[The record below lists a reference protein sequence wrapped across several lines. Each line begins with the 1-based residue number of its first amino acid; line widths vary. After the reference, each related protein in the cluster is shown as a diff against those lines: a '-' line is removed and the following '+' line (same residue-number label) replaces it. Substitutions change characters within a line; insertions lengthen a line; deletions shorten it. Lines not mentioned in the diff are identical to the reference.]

1 MHKLLFTLVFLLCFL
16 PLAAQKFIIKG
27 TVQDSLTAEKLLSAT
42 VFLESAKDST
52 LIAYSITDTN
62 GSFRLVGNTS
72 TVFVNFYTSYQG
84 YKAYTKTLKLESA
97 TDLDLGTIQLAPDI
111 AQLNGVLIEARKAPI
126 VVKKDTIEFNAK
138 SFNTTA
144 DATLEDVMKELP
156 GVEIDANGKI
166 TVNGKEVSRLLV
178 NGKEFFGTDPQIALK
193 NLPKE
198 ILDKIQV
205 TDAKTDEQKITGEDG
220 DASKV
225 DINVTIDEDKNKG
238 FFSRIT
244 AGGGTDD
251 RFQLSGIANYFKDD
265 LRVSVLASANNINSP
280 GFTFDEVYDAMGR
293 GASSIYRNSNGAF
306 GIDGLNFGS
315 SDNGITTSQSAGF
328 NLANDWGK
336 KAALTGN
343 YFYGR
348 SDNIS
353 RSDTRST
360 TFLPDRIF
368 TTASTTNGTSIGDS
382 HRFSSVLK
390 ITPDTLTT
398 LRIAPSF
405 EYRNSLSS
413 RENTNANRDATGSLI
428 NSVSTTN
435 NATDKNQQFSID
447 TYINRGFKK
456 KGSFAGLSLG
466 FSDSTNES
474 DNDFNS
480 LQQIFGT
487 VPQTETQDQFINQE
501 DKTRSITVN
510 PSVRLPIA
518 ENWFVKTS
526 YNLAIK
532 NQTNNRS
539 VFDRDPGAA
548 QGIFNAA
555 LSTAFDLQ
563 TTENSPTVGISFNN
577 KKLRLNLDGGV
588 NFQSLEN
595 EDVLRAV
602 QFDKRFTLPNLSS
615 NLSYEFSEMTSIYL
629 NYSNSAR
636 IPSIQQLAPVENRT
650 NPQNIITGNP
660 DLDITQQ
667 HDVYISFNSYNWET
681 GNGLYAGTGMNF
693 VQNQVGTVTITD
705 ADLIRRTTY
714 TNLDDGYNGWF
725 YSNYSRTFKKDKRTM
740 SAEIGLDGNLSQN
753 FGFTNGLAFQSNS
766 LNLSPNLGFNY
777 AITDLIKLR
786 TNYTLSLNSTRYNVT
801 SIEDQEFT
809 NHNALIDLTTFWPK
823 NVTIGLRGEYQVF
836 GNITDEFD
844 NDSFVVIG
852 SLGYK
857 FAGDKASLKLTAYDL
872 LNQVIDTQR
881 VVTSDFVSD
890 TNSLVLQQYFMASF
904 TYKFTKF
911 ATEKK
916 DDGGAIFFGD

>member
-1 MHKLLFTLVFLLCFL
+1 MIKTFFVVLFLLATCSTT
-16 PLAAQKFIIKG
+16 AQKFTIKG
-27 TVQDSLTAEKLLSAT
+27 TVQDAVTAEKLLSAT

-52 LIAYSITDTN
+52 LIAYSITDQN
-62 GSFRLVGNTS
+62 GAFRLVGNTT

-84 YKAYTKTLKLESA
+84 YKAYNQSLKLEAA
-97 TDLDLGTIQLAPDI
+97 TDLDLGIIQLDPDI

-138 SFNTTA
+138 SFNTNA
-144 DATLEDVMKELP
+144 DATLEDVIKELP
-156 GVEIDANGKI
+156 GVAIDANGKI

-205 TDAKTDEQKITGEDG
+205 TDSKTDEQKITGEDG

-238 FFSRIT
+238 FFSRFT

-265 LRVSVLASANNINSP
+265 LRVSALASANNINSP

-293 GASSIYRNSNGAF
+293 GSNMIYRNSNGSF
-306 GIDGLNFGS
+306 GFDGVSFGS
-315 SDNGITTSQSAGF
+315 GDSGITTSQSAGF

-336 KAALTGN
+336 KVSLTGN
-343 YFYGR
+343 YFYG
-348 SDNIS
+348 STDNIAQ
-353 RSDTRST
+353 SDTRST
-360 TFLPDRIF
+360 TFLPDRTF
-368 TTASTTNGTSIGDS
+368 STGSNTRSTSAGDS
-382 HRFSSVLK
+382 HRFSSVIQIK
-390 ITPDTLTT
+390 PDTLTSF
-398 LRIAPSF
+398 RIAPLL
-405 EYRNSLSS
+405 EYRNTLTAS
-413 RENTNANRDATGSLI
+413 NTSIANRNESADLI
-428 NSVSTTN
+428 NQVV
-435 NATDKNQQFSID
+435 TDNLSNTANRQFKLD
-447 TYINRGFKK
+447 TYVNRNLKV
-456 KGSFAGLSLG
+456 KGSFIGWALN
-466 FSDSTNES
+466 FDDSSNKSE
-474 DNDFNS
+474 NDFNS
-480 LQQIFGT
+480 LQQLFVT

-501 DKTRSITVN
+501 DNNRSITVN

-526 YNLAIK
+526 YNFGVK

-539 VFDRDPGAA
+539 VFDRDTGAP
-548 QGIFNAA
+548 QGIFNAD
-555 LSTAFDLQ
+555 LSTAFELQ
-563 TTENSPTVGISFNN
+563 TTENSPTVGVSFNN
-577 KKLRLNLDGGV
+577 KKLRVSLDGGV

-595 EDVLRAV
+595 EDLLRTV
-602 QFDKRFTLPNLSS
+602 QFDKRFTLPNIGS
-615 NLSYEFSEMTSIYL
+615 NLSYEFSPNTSIYL
-629 NYSNSAR
+629 SYSNSASV
-636 IPSIQQLAPVENRT
+636 PNIQQLAPVENRT

-725 YSNYSRTFKKDKRTM
+725 YSNYSRTFKKDKRTI
-740 SAEIGLDGNLSQN
+740 SAEIGIDGNFAQN

-766 LNLSPNLGFNY
+766 LSLSPNTGFNY
-777 AITDLIKLR
+777 AITDIIKLR
-786 TNYTLSLNSTRYNVT
+786 TNYSVSFNNTRYDIA
-801 SIEDQEFT
+801 SIQDQEFT
-809 NHNALIDLTTFWPK
+809 NHNALIDITTFWPK
-823 NVTIGLRGEYQVF
+823 NVTIGLRGEYNVF

-872 LNQVIDTQR
+872 LNQVIDTRR

-890 TNSLVLQQYFMASF
+890 TSSLVLQQYFMASF

-916 DDGGAIFFGD
+916 ENDGVIFF